1 MSKINNITA
10 YEPTTPTAT
19 TILIGSED
27 SGGATRNYL
36 VSALATYMSS
46 KITTLTDLTLSGFL
60 TVGCATQLNST
71 LTVEGLTT
79 FNDGVTATSSFDVLG
94 TASLADTTVS
104 STLDVTGNTTIGGQ
118 LLVSGLL
125 QVGSFTMTAV
135 PIFFNGINAGG
146 TASLAD
152 TTVSGLPKL
161 TGLSTFAD
169 NESALAG
176 GLVANDVYKTATG
189 ELRIVV

>member
-1 MSKINNITA
+1 MGKINNTTA
-10 YEPTTPTAT
+10 YEATAPTAD
-19 TILIGSED
+19 TILIGSAQA
-27 SGGATRNYL
+27 GNNGTTHNYL

-46 KITTLTDLTLSGFL
+46 NITTLTDLTLSGFL
-60 TVGCATQLNST
+60 TVGGATTLSST
-71 LTVEGLTT
+71 LDVTGATT
-79 FNDGVTATSSFDVLG
+79 L
-94 TASLADTTVS
+94 S
-104 STLDVTGNTTIGGQ
+104 STLDVTGNATIGGQ

-125 QVGSFTMTAV
+125 QVGSFTMTGV

-146 TASLAD
+146 TSSLAD

-169 NESALAG
+169 NASALGG